1 MNIHKFNIK
10 PKDKQ
15 HKTIKWIIP
24 DDIRQYVKKVNSS
37 TWEIYSHEDIL
48 LKPKEVKFLMLGI
61 GFMMSEGVVLTSLA
75 NSLSKKRCSI
85 QNEVNLEDTVNII
98 AVITNNSKETVKIQ
112 ENDLLFLVC
121 YKKIMMVF
129 KKMTEMKEKIYPE
142 LPTIREQPTAPNVVN
157 GGSDDRGHSYRLKI
171 IREVQNFLE
180 EEIKK
185 RDAFSKKYFRKAK
198 VVNIVDNGLIV
209 ITIGAEG
216 TGAVLLSTG
225 VGVPF
230 ALALGISGVVTG
242 AISLIGNIFSKKATT
257 KVEKHLKIKT
267 LAMAKLDTIASHVS
281 KAMMDDFINDEEFML
296 IMEEM
301 EKYKALKEEIR
312 NNTKKKLKTEEEE
325 SLIERGRQEARES
338 FRRLVEK
345 NKTI

>member
-1 MNIHKFNIK
+1 
-10 PKDKQ
+10 
-15 HKTIKWIIP
+15 
-24 DDIRQYVKKVNSS
+24 
-37 TWEIYSHEDIL
+37 
-48 LKPKEVKFLMLGI
+48 
-61 GFMMSEGVVLTSLA
+61 
-75 NSLSKKRCSI
+75 
-85 QNEVNLEDTVNII
+85 
-98 AVITNNSKETVKIQ
+98 
-112 ENDLLFLVC
+112 
-121 YKKIMMVF
+121 
-129 KKMTEMKEKIYPE
+129 MTEMKEKIYPT

-171 IREVQNFLE
+171 IREVQEFLE
-180 EEIKK
+180 EEIKN
-185 RDAFSKKYFRKAK
+185 REAFSKKYFRIAK
-198 VVNIVDNGLIV
+198 VVNMIDNALIT

-216 TGAVLLSTG
+216 TSAVLLSTG
-225 VGVPF
+225 VGAPF

-242 AISLIGNIFSKKATT
+242 AVSLIGNIFSKKATT
-257 KVEKHLKIKT
+257 KAEKHLKIKT

-281 KAMMDDFINDEEFML
+281 KAMMDDFISDEEFKL

-301 EKYKALKEEIR
+301 EKYKALKEEVR

>member
-1 MNIHKFNIK
+1 
-10 PKDKQ
+10 
-15 HKTIKWIIP
+15 
-24 DDIRQYVKKVNSS
+24 
-37 TWEIYSHEDIL
+37 
-48 LKPKEVKFLMLGI
+48 
-61 GFMMSEGVVLTSLA
+61 
-75 NSLSKKRCSI
+75 
-85 QNEVNLEDTVNII
+85 
-98 AVITNNSKETVKIQ
+98 
-112 ENDLLFLVC
+112 
-121 YKKIMMVF
+121 
-129 KKMTEMKEKIYPE
+129 MTEMKEKIYPT

-157 GGSDDRGHSYRLKI
+157 DGSDDRGHSYRLKI

-185 RDAFSKKYFRKAK
+185 RDAFSKKYFRIAK
-198 VVNIVDNGLIV
+198 VVNMVDNGLIV

-225 VGVPF
+225 VGAPF

-257 KVEKHLKIKT
+257 KAEKHLKIKT
-267 LAMAKLDTIASHVS
+267 LATAKLDTIASHVS
-281 KAMMDDFINDEEFML
+281 KAMMDDFISDEEFKL

-345 NKTI
+345 NKPN

>member
-1 MNIHKFNIK
+1 
-10 PKDKQ
+10 
-15 HKTIKWIIP
+15 
-24 DDIRQYVKKVNSS
+24 
-37 TWEIYSHEDIL
+37 
-48 LKPKEVKFLMLGI
+48 
-61 GFMMSEGVVLTSLA
+61 
-75 NSLSKKRCSI
+75 
-85 QNEVNLEDTVNII
+85 
-98 AVITNNSKETVKIQ
+98 
-112 ENDLLFLVC
+112 
-121 YKKIMMVF
+121 
-129 KKMTEMKEKIYPE
+129 MTEMKEKIYPT

-171 IREVQNFLE
+171 IRQVQEFLE
-180 EEIKK
+180 EEIKNK
-185 RDAFSKKYFRKAK
+185 EAFSKKYFRIAK
-198 VVNIVDNGLIV
+198 VVNMIDNALIT

-216 TGAVLLSTG
+216 TSAVLLSTG
-225 VGVPF
+225 VGAPF

-242 AISLIGNIFSKKATT
+242 AVSLIGNIFSKKATT
-257 KVEKHLKIKT
+257 KAEKHLKIKT

-281 KAMMDDFINDEEFML
+281 KAMMDDFISDEEFKL

-301 EKYKALKEEIR
+301 EKYKAMKEEIR